1 MKRAHVVGFTIIA
14 TLLFAVLGFTS
25 DAPAHPHHVTKGNGT
40 EVVLANGQN
49 HPGFTQ
55 VGGQAVSC
63 EGTKVPADNGPAGYG
78 LETAHHGPDQG
89 KPGKGDGC
97 YARDGGIPPDDNNP
111 AID

>member
-1 MKRAHVVGFTIIA
+1 MNRLFVIGVAVAA
-14 TLLFAVLGFTS
+14 TLLFAILGFTS
-25 DAPAHPHHVTKGNGT
+25 DAPAHPHRVTTGNGT
-40 EVVLANGQN
+40 QVVIANGQS

-55 VGGQAVSC
+55 VGDQAVSC

-89 KPGKGDGC
+89 DPGKDDGC